1 MVGIFRRFFGSRG
14 KADSIPAPEPV
25 SKPTKSK
32 SRDNSFFLDPDE
44 AKTLGNIDYMRTP
57 KIVKHTFL
65 DFGATEKVEVVEQV
79 SSLGKIKLITEETKI
94 PEATSEQ
101 GSNTTSS
108 SSRQTS
114 PRRQAGSDMD
124 TFRNMA
130 RNLKRK

>member
-1 MVGIFRRFFGSRG
+1 MVGIFRRLFGSRG
-14 KADSIPAPEPV
+14 GAESSPTQNSPSKAA
-25 SKPTKSK
+25 KSK
-32 SRDNSFFLDPDE
+32 DNSFFLDPDE

-57 KIVKHTFL
+57 RTVKHTFL

-79 SSLGKIKLITEETKI
+79 SSLGKVKVSTEEIKTSV
-94 PEATSEQ
+94 ATSEQ
-101 GSNTTSS
+101 GSSS
-108 SSRQTS
+108 SSSSSSGAS

>member
-14 KADSIPAPEPV
+14 KADSTPAPETV
-25 SKPTKSK
+25 SKAAKSK
-32 SRDNSFFLDPDE
+32 DNSFFLDPDE
-44 AKTLGNIDYMRTP
+44 AKTFGNIDYMRTP
-57 KIVKHTFL
+57 KTVKHTFL

-79 SSLGKIKLITEETKI
+79 SSLGKVKLVTEEAKT
-94 PEATSEQ
+94 PEAASEQ
-101 GSNTTSS
+101 GSSFSS
-108 SSRQTS
+108 SSSSGAS